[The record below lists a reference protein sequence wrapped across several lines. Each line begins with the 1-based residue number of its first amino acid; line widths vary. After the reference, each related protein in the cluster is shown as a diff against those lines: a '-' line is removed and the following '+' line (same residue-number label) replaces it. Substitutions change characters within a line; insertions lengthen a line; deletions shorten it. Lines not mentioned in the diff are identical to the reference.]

1 MEALIWILL
10 PGFTAVASGLLAW
23 FIMQSRME
31 VALAQERERMAESR
45 GALDAEKSAL
55 GASLDTALRAAEA
68 VAKREALENFMDE
81 LRVEQRH
88 YTRENR
94 MLMQN
99 RKSLVLQERMY
110 FRNIPLSDW
119 IEHEITVEEGADV
132 GRLVQD
138 MTIFDKS
145 VISIADGARASRSSW
160 PDTAQPFLQ
169 TKLMQNLAAR
179 RNAGIRAERSSLV
192 AV

>member
-1 MEALIWILL
+1 
-10 PGFTAVASGLLAW
+10 
-23 FIMQSRME
+23 
-31 VALAQERERMAESR
+31 MAESR
-45 GALDAEKSAL
+45 GALDAEKTAL

-132 GRLVQD
+132 EPP
-138 MTIFDKS
+138 
-145 VISIADGARASRSSW
+145 GAGHDDLRQERGVHRRGPASR
-160 PDTAQPFLQ
+160 
-169 TKLMQNLAAR
+169 R
-179 RNAGIRAERSSLV
+179 RPCAPGIQLGLRHSPPV
-192 AV
+192 

>member
-1 MEALIWILL
+1 
-10 PGFTAVASGLLAW
+10 
-23 FIMQSRME
+23 
-31 VALAQERERMAESR
+31 MAESR
-45 GALDAEKSAL
+45 GALDAEKSAM

-110 FRNIPLSDW
+110 FRNIPLPTGSS
-119 IEHEITVEEGADV
+119 T
-132 GRLVQD
+132 R
-138 MTIFDKS
+138 
-145 VISIADGARASRSSW
+145 SRS
-160 PDTAQPFLQ
+160 
-169 TKLMQNLAAR
+169 K
-179 RNAGIRAERSSLV
+179 RAPMWDAWCRT
-192 AV
+192 